1 MTDYVLKI
9 MHYGAVVP
17 GATHYQGRVEGP
29 RPRSCHGD
37 THYNAPW
44 ARGKLTCD
52 ERHEIPGRVEWNVD
66 ADWTEDR
73 FARYAAS
80 SFEGDGPAQF
90 KSAAAVIEV
99 AVKRFKGEVR
109 QAEWLNPHVSGQP
122 GDRLHLGYIART
134 PEEEDEEWGRLNGT
148 PPYGSVLAE
157 IKGGTEAIHE

>member
-29 RPRSCHGD
+29 HPRSCHGG
-37 THYNAPW
+37 THYNAPS

-52 ERHEIPGRVEWNVD
+52 EGHEIPPQAEWNVD
-66 ADWTEDR
+66 ADWTRER
-73 FARYAAS
+73 FNRYAAS

-90 KSAAAVIEV
+90 KSAAAVIET
-99 AVKRFKGEVR
+99 AVKRFKGEVQ
-109 QAEWLNPHVSGQP
+109 QAEWLNRHVPGQP
-122 GDRLHLGYIART
+122 GDRLYLDYIASK
-134 PEEEDEEWGRLNGT
+134 PGEEDEEGGRLDGT

-157 IKGGTEAIHE
+157 IEPVGS